1 MLTSEILERS
11 IAYAESNFMDE
22 QAPHLQVDK
31 AFIREHFDL
40 HGKKV
45 LDFGCGMGGMSLWYA
60 NNWDCSV
67 HAIDIDGHHIH
78 IAGQLKAKHNADRV
92 TFEKRDILQTPLTDS
107 YDAIFMNDVAE
118 HIPYSV
124 LEQIFRQMARVMA
137 PGARLFVSYPPW
149 EGPYASHVQHITGL
163 LWSQYIP
170 KPILMRW
177 IKKKNI
183 AITGELESDL
193 AEAYEGLNKLNHK
206 RLTAVTD
213 KAGLRPVV
221 RLSHSFLR
229 KIPGM
234 KGMEPRS
241 FPLNHLVSKELLIF
255 ERR

>member
-1 MLTSEILERS
+1 MLTSEIMERS
-11 IAYAESNFMDE
+11 IAYAESNFMDDH
-22 QAPHLQVDK
+22 APHLQVDK
-31 AFIREHFDL
+31 AFIREHFNL
-40 HGKKV
+40 HGKRV

-67 HAIDIDGHHIH
+67 HAVDIDGHHIH
-78 IAGQLKAKHNADRV
+78 IAEQLKSKHKADRV
-92 TFEKRDILQTPLTDS
+92 TFEKRDILHTPLTET

-118 HIPYSV
+118 HIPYPV
-124 LEQIFRQMARVMA
+124 LEQIFRQLALVMA

-149 EGPYASHVQHITGL
+149 EGPYASHVQHITGV

-170 KPILMRW
+170 KPLLMRW

-193 AEAYEGLNKLNHK
+193 VEAYEGLNRLNHK

-213 KAGLRPVV
+213 KAGLQPVV